1 MAHVLNSLTR
11 EELEAHAEEKKTLR
25 SCDFCGKRTEMR
37 SNQRF
42 CNSVCRSAFS
52 NLSHK
57 QYVDSLKQRIA
68 ELEEQVAI
76 LKGEK

>member
-1 MAHVLNSLTR
+1 MARALNDLTR
-11 EELEAHAEEKKTLR
+11 DEIEKHLEEKVAVR
-25 SCDFCGKRTEMR
+25 ACDFCGKRTEMR
-37 SNQRF
+37 NNQRF

-68 ELEEQVAI
+68 ELEEQ
-76 LKGEK
+76 LMMLRGDK